1 MYCAHTKR
9 HAFAGYARRFGVR
22 TCLWDYKVQCS
33 RAAADAKRLEGI
45 NEHILRRT
53 LYDEELWTGNPIKT
67 RKPPSV
73 FAYSESLVAVL
84 ACPAGMLASRN
95 TSVRVSSRIPAL
107 PAG

>member
-1 MYCAHTKR
+1 
-9 HAFAGYARRFGVR
+9 
-22 TCLWDYKVQCS
+22 VQCS
-33 RAAADAKRLEGI
+33 GAAADAKRLEGI

-84 ACPAGMLASRN
+84 ACPAGMLASR
-95 TSVRVSSRIPAL
+95 SARARVSSRIPAL
-107 PAG
+107 HAG